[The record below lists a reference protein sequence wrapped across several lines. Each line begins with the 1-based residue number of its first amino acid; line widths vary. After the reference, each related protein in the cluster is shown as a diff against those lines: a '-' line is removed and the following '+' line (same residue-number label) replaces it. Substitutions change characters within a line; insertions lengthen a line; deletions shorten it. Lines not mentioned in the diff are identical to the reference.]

1 MSATAL
7 ILAAGRGARFSAA
20 GGEGPKLLA
29 QWRGK
34 PLVRHVAE
42 AALASAARP
51 VIVVTGHARAE
62 VEAALAGFALTFV
75 HNGAFTEGLA
85 GSLALGLGALPA
97 QAESAVILL
106 ADMPLVSAALIDG
119 LTAALAAKPGA
130 LASAPV
136 RNGARGNPVVLGRAL
151 FAQAAALTGD
161 QGARRLIDALG
172 GALAEVPVA
181 DDAAAMD
188 VDTPAALADLLRRD

>member
-1 MSATAL
+1 MSAAAL

-51 VIVVTGHARAE
+51 VIVVTGHARAG
-62 VEAALAGFALTFV
+62 VEAALAGLDLTFV
-75 HNGAFTEGLA
+75 HNGAFAAGLA

-106 ADMPLVSAALIDG
+106 ADMPLVSAALIDR
-119 LTAALAAKPGA
+119 LTAALAAKPGSRA
-130 LASAPV
+130 AAPV
-136 RNGARGNPVVLGRAL
+136 RNGARGNPVVLARAL

-161 QGARRLIDALG
+161 QGARRLIDALA

-188 VDTPAALADLLRRD
+188 VDTPAALAELSRRG